1 MIEVK
6 PLQIG
11 RLAELDGIVPARSS
25 RTGIGNSSQQ
35 TTFLHWLLILAVALI
50 ATHVMWAPA
59 LLWGHS
65 AWFDLTRMVEFDAA
79 IRAGDYWPMWS
90 PDQARPLPRIGGVIF
105 REKSTRPRRR
115 WTRTN
120 SYSGPT
126 LGQAA
131 VFEIDHVIASGHVT
145 GNDRHLS

>member
-1 MIEVK
+1 MIEVN
-6 PLQIG
+6 PLQIE
-11 RLAELDGIVPARSS
+11 RLVELDGIVPARSS
-25 RTGIGNSSQQ
+25 RTGIRDSSQQ
-35 TTFLHWLLILAVALI
+35 TTFRHWRLILAVALI

-65 AWFDLTRMVEFDAA
+65 GWFA
-79 IRAGDYWPMWS
+79 
-90 PDQARPLPRIGGVIF
+90 
-105 REKSTRPRRR
+105 
-115 WTRTN
+115 
-120 SYSGPT
+120 GPT